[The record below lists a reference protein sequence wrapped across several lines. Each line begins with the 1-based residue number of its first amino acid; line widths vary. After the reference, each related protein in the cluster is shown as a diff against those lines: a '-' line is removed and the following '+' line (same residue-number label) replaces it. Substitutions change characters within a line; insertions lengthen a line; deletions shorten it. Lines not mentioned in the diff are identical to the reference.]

1 MKTTSTQGQAMI
13 KRFEGFSATA
23 YRDGNGYSIGYGHN
37 GAVAGQT
44 ITKAEAEELLQQD
57 LRRFE
62 AAVNAASDQ
71 LTQGQFD
78 AAVSLAYNIGTAAFS
93 RSTVAA
99 LMAADPSPR
108 QELEQHWKEW
118 RIASGK
124 VNPTLEKRRAEEY
137 EYYKKHS
144 TNTKVVVMTVVAFAA
159 AVALTAITL
168 S

>member
-1 MKTTSTQGQAMI
+1 MKTTSKQGQEMI
-13 KRFEGFSATA
+13 KRFEGFSAKA

-37 GAVAGQT
+37 GAAANQT
-44 ITKAEAEELLQQD
+44 INQAEAEELLQQD

-62 AAVNAASDQ
+62 TSVNAVSSN

-78 AAVSLAYNIGTAAFS
+78 AAVSLAYNIGAAAFS
-93 RSTVAA
+93 RSTLAA
-99 LMAADPSPR
+99 LLAADPTPR
-108 QELEQHWKEW
+108 PELEHHWKEW

-144 TNTKVVVMTVVAFAA
+144 TNTKVVLMTVAALAA
-159 AVALTAITL
+159 AVTLTAITL